1 MGQAVEWPW
10 LGVEGAVF
18 DRLELFVPEGNRESK
33 TTPVDLHDRWVIRL
47 METCGKLFTGA
58 TSFGRGVGV
67 WTSGPR
73 FYWDRVTV
81 IEAWADTRK
90 PDHARRIDAM
100 IRALIKMGR
109 ALRQKVVGCVVGGEL
124 QLFEIRRKR

>member
-1 MGQAVEWPW
+1 M
-10 LGVEGAVF
+10 F
-18 DRLELFVPEGNRESK
+18 DRLELFVPDGDRESK

-47 METCGKLFTGA
+47 MKTCGKLFTGA

-90 PDHARRIDAM
+90 PDHGKRLRTMVRDL
-100 IRALIKMGR
+100 RNMGL
-109 ALRQKVVGCVVGGEL
+109 ALRQKAVACIINGEL
-124 QLFEIRRKR
+124 CIFPIGRKR

>member
-1 MGQAVEWPW
+1 M
-10 LGVEGAVF
+10 F
-18 DRLELFVPEGNRESK
+18 DRLELFVPEGDRESK

-47 METCGKLFTGA
+47 MKTCGKLFTGA
-58 TSFGRGVGV
+58 TAFGRGVGV